1 MVEYL
6 VKDIFK
12 IEWGFPST
20 FIVDINAIIID
31 AFSGG
36 RMGSLAI
43 EDLVSRIE
51 PRIEKGY

>member
-20 FIVDINAIIID
+20 FIVDTNAIIID

-36 RMGSLAI
+36 RMDSLAI
-43 EDLVSRIE
+43 EELVNRIE
-51 PRIEKGY
+51 PIIEKVY

>member
-12 IEWGFPST
+12 IESGFPST
-20 FIVDINAIIID
+20 FIVDTNAIIID

-43 EDLVSRIE
+43 EDLVNRIE
-51 PRIEKGY
+51 PIIEKVY